1 MTYLSFDVSTT
12 FRTMYET
19 PIQFPQISFCNNMPF
34 QTEYAV
40 EFLRKI
46 IKENNVLDIFDSNAI
61 MNLTLS
67 EKTKLIDFV
76 YNQGLYKMNSKAFKD
91 EERKKLGHTLDDIL
105 TSCMYNQVRS
115 YSLGNYTSSE

>member
-1 MTYLSFDVSTT
+1 
-12 FRTMYET
+12 
-19 PIQFPQISFCNNMPF
+19 MPF

-46 IKENNVLDIFDSNAI
+46 IKEKNGPDIFDSNA
-61 MNLTLS
+61 MKNLTLS

-76 YNQGLYKMNSKAFKD
+76 YNQGLFKMNSKAFKD

-105 TSCMYNQVRS
+105 TSCMYNQAKCSVNDFDWSFHR
-115 YSLGNYTSSE
+115 